1 MLDVIIA
8 VVAIFLVV
16 VIMAWEIFDEKK
28 EQKNRFRPRVSNTM
42 SVAVTSLIVVIAI
55 VCANHKVTNNDFEDN
70 NVTPTEEVI
79 YDVAVVS

>member
-55 VCANHKVTNNDFEDN
+55 VCANHKVTNNDFEDSN
-70 NVTPTEEVI
+70 ITPTEEVI

>member
-55 VCANHKVTNNDFEDN
+55 VCANHKITNNDFEDS
-70 NVTPTEEVI
+70 NVTPTEEVV
-79 YDVAVVS
+79 YNVAVVS